1 MNLQIELVVNPS
13 ETVLEL
19 LYLSDPSK
27 VHINSNLRSGSC
39 YIAKVKSEIVGVIVL
54 GNINS
59 NTTEIKNI
67 AVKESEQGKGIGKL
81 LLRYAEDIIRKSG
94 NKKLI
99 IGTGNSSIGQ
109 LALYQK
115 EGFEIESIKK
125 DFFLRNYDEI
135 IIENGIQCKHMI
147 VLGKKL

>member
-1 MNLQIELVVNPS
+1 MNLHIELLVNPS
-13 ETVLEL
+13 ETPLEL

-27 VHINSNLRSGSC
+27 AHINSNLQSGSC
-39 YIAKVKSEIVGVIVL
+39 YIAKLKSEIVGVIVL

-59 NTTEIKNI
+59 TTTEIKNI
-67 AVKESEQGKGIGKL
+67 AVKESEQGKGIGKF
-81 LLRYAEDIIRKSG
+81 LLRYAEDIIRESG

-135 IIENGIQCKHMI
+135 IFENGIHCKHMV